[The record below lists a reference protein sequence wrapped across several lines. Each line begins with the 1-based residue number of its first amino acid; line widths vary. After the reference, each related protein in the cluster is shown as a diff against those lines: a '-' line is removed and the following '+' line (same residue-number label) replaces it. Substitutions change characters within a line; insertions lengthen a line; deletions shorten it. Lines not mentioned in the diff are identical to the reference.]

1 MRAKKA
7 FILKIN
13 DSTSEEYAKI
23 CADSCDRVG
32 LKWEYFQGYQ
42 NMTGRDAWDQTGIPM
57 KFDRSRWP
65 KKEKPE
71 YLENPVA
78 GEKAECCSAGHGS
91 IWKKIAEGDDEA
103 AIILEHDAIMV
114 QPPDIDIPDGLI
126 VVLGYK
132 IPNPENYDHI
142 KAGSPKELIRI
153 DGHEGAH
160 AYAMTKKTAQ
170 FLIHEIT
177 QYGLLGCVDNA
188 YFIRG
193 QRRTAI
199 PLAIASPTPAIGW
212 IRKSTIWNASA
223 FRNYEFVDSFKQ
235 NYK

>member
-1 MRAKKA
+1 MKPAKA
-7 FILKIN
+7 YILKIN
-13 DSTSEEYAKI
+13 DALSEEYAKT
-23 CADSCDRVG
+23 CADSCDKVG

-57 KFDRSRWP
+57 KFDRTRWP
-65 KKEKPE
+65 KREPV
-71 YLENPVA
+71 YIANPPA

-91 IWKKIAEGDDEA
+91 IWKKIAEGEDEA
-103 AIILEHDAIMV
+103 AIILEHDALML
-114 QPPDIDIPDGLI
+114 QPVDIDIPDYCI

-132 IPNPENYDHI
+132 VGRPEMYDHLS
-142 KAGSPKELIRI
+142 AGPPKELIAI
-153 DGHEGAH
+153 NGHEGAH

-170 FLIHEIT
+170 FLIQEIT
-177 QYGLLGCVDNA
+177 EKGLLGCIDNA

-199 PLAIASPTPAIGW
+199 PLAMASPTPAIGW
-212 IRKSTIWNASA
+212 LRKSTIWDASA
-223 FRNYEFVDSFKQ
+223 HRNYEFIESFKQ